1 MSTLYTN
8 TGRHYPPV
16 EESDGDGDDYEN
28 MAPPYKDLP
37 PKPDSTAPP
46 RPPRAGKKSETP
58 PLPSKPPRMTALDLP
73 PVPRKSHQL
82 GVDREPPPVLPSQ
95 TTTPVPWLHPK
106 SKSPGCHQEERLK
119 VYLCLLLL
127 VTSLILSCLSLI
139 VTLMKYQEVVE
150 RLGMLT
156 SQQTAWQ
163 VNVTGMAGLAGLKK
177 DIDRVRADTNQS
189 LVELRGLL
197 DCTRITCPEG
207 WLPFEGR
214 CYYFSP
220 STKSWEEARKFC
232 QESYSHLVI
241 INSFAEHNFV
251 AKAHGSPRVYWLG
264 LNDKNREGDWRWL
277 DGSPVT
283 LSFWAPQEPNNIYE
297 EDCAS
302 MNNGGTWNDLSCA
315 KTTYWIC
322 ERKCSC

>member
-8 TGRHYPPV
+8 TGRHYPPGTTV

-127 VTSLILSCLSLI
+127 VTSLILSCLKVGGGAREDLGSGW
-139 VTLMKYQEVVE
+139 TLPH
-150 RLGMLT
+150 RPGG
-156 SQQTAWQ
+156 AD
-163 VNVTGMAGLAGLKK
+163 GLA
-177 DIDRVRADTNQS
+177 
-189 LVELRGLL
+189 
-197 DCTRITCPEG
+197 
-207 WLPFEGR
+207 
-214 CYYFSP
+214 
-220 STKSWEEARKFC
+220 
-232 QESYSHLVI
+232 
-241 INSFAEHNFV
+241 
-251 AKAHGSPRVYWLG
+251 
-264 LNDKNREGDWRWL
+264 
-277 DGSPVT
+277 
-283 LSFWAPQEPNNIYE
+283 APQDPHTQPQPQPHLPLP
-297 EDCAS
+297 AAVLAHQ
-302 MNNGGTWNDLSCA
+302 T
-315 KTTYWIC
+315 
-322 ERKCSC
+322 